1 MHLSR
6 FHPIGSASMSLENS
20 AEGHSEFF
28 CGEKQVVQ
36 LWIFKWLVAGLARMT
51 SDGIRGDD
59 ISIIQEEGGPSHL
72 IIVTIV
78 LVWLS
83 SRKATHIL

>member
-1 MHLSR
+1 
-6 FHPIGSASMSLENS
+6 MSSEISLCQVI
-20 AEGHSEFF
+20 EFF

-36 LWIFKWLVAGLARMT
+36 LWIFKWLVAGLARMK

-59 ISIIQEEGGPSHL
+59 ISIIQEEGGPSHP
-72 IIVTIV
+72 IISIRV

>member
-1 MHLSR
+1 
-6 FHPIGSASMSLENS
+6 
-20 AEGHSEFF
+20 
-28 CGEKQVVQ
+28 
-36 LWIFKWLVAGLARMT
+36 VAGLARMT

-59 ISIIQEEGGPSHL
+59 ISIIQEEGVPSHL
-72 IIVTIV
+72 IIGIIV

>member
-1 MHLSR
+1 
-6 FHPIGSASMSLENS
+6 MSLEKS
-20 AEGHSEFF
+20 SEGHSEFF

-59 ISIIQEEGGPSHL
+59 ISIIQEEGGPSHPIFT
-72 IIVTIV
+72 IIG

-83 SRKATHIL
+83 SSKATHIFRLLVRV

>member
-1 MHLSR
+1 MSSEISLSQV
-6 FHPIGSASMSLENS
+6 
-20 AEGHSEFF
+20 SEFF

-36 LWIFKWLVAGLARMT
+36 LWIFKGLVAGLARMT

-59 ISIIQEEGGPSHL
+59 ISIIQEEGVPL
-72 IIVTIV
+72 RIYFPIIV

>member
-1 MHLSR
+1 
-6 FHPIGSASMSLENS
+6 
-20 AEGHSEFF
+20 
-28 CGEKQVVQ
+28 
-36 LWIFKWLVAGLARMT
+36 MT

-59 ISIIQEEGGPSHL
+59 ISIIQEEGGPSHP
-72 IIVTIV
+72 IISFIV

>member
-1 MHLSR
+1 MSSEISLSQV
-6 FHPIGSASMSLENS
+6 
-20 AEGHSEFF
+20 SEFF

-59 ISIIQEEGGPSHL
+59 ISIIQEEGVPSHPIFS
-72 IIVTIV
+72 IIGF
-78 LVWLS
+78 VWLS
-83 SRKATHIL
+83 SSKATHNL

>member
-1 MHLSR
+1 MDLTR
-6 FHPIGSASMSLENS
+6 FHPLGSASMSLENS
-20 AEGHSEFF
+20 SEGHSEFF

-59 ISIIQEEGGPSHL
+59 ISIIQEEGVPFRIYFS
-72 IIVTIV
+72 IIV